1 MYISYTSLSATVN
14 CVLTDAV
21 RTGRIYNTLVAYPP
35 EALSTQACIPLTVS
49 DDPFTF
55 ESGFKAINYTQ
66 MEQQTDFCSDR
77 DYTVLGNTNAWTS
90 QSVPFYLSFP
100 PGLSLIDP
108 AWKSCKNFVPG
119 VLDPPRTLNKATAL
133 VGLGLGA
140 SQTSTAAPGAKPIPS
155 QVAATPTPTAIDG
168 ANSAAGPPIPPP
180 SSQESDAPIGDPGK
194 DIPPKE
200 VDPPAIPVSNTIPN
214 LPLGGS
220 NPESPP
226 NANDP
231 QSPGGNG
238 GEDPQGAG
246 GSNEGDPNTPPA
258 NGDSSLPSIGDHQ
271 IQKEEGGG
279 IVFGSTTLLPG
290 DQTTQ
295 DGTSLSIGSDR
306 IIIGDS
312 TIPLAAPTGHVSE
325 SNPVVMAAPDPVI
338 IDGSTVNRLPGGGV
352 LIAGSTYS
360 PGADTTISGTAV
372 SVAADSL
379 VIDGVT
385 QTLPSENNPTPILVG
400 GQTIAKASN
409 GGVMIGG
416 STYLPGTQADVFGT
430 ALSVGADDVVVGGS
444 TYAIPTYPTGKP
456 VVIDGKP
463 ITRAPNGGVVI
474 GGSTIAP
481 GSQVVVSGH
490 TISAGFSS
498 VVVDGSTYALP
509 TYTVSPN
516 AFSQSITLANGAI
529 ISAGGSAVTLSG
541 TTYSIASDRR
551 ALIVNGK
558 TIGFPTGSNLVFTIA
573 GQTFTANPTG
583 FAIDSHSILRDGSAI
598 TLSGTVISLGPSGLQ
613 IGSSTIPLA
622 FAQETSALQ
631 SVFTM
636 AGQTFTANPT
646 GFAVDGH
653 SVSVDGSAVTLSG
666 TVVSLGPDGLQ
677 IDSTTWPL
685 TPAEETAEVGL
696 GGLIMSGFGKGADS
710 AGTSTAAN
718 VSSPLAFTGGSPRLR
733 DAVWCTILAAFG
745 TGIGLVAYAL

>member
-21 RTGRIYNTLVAYPP
+21 RTGGIYNTLVAYPP

-77 DYTVLGNTNAWTS
+77 DYTVLGNTNAWSS

-119 VLDPPRTLNKATAL
+119 VFDPPRTLNKATAL
-133 VGLGLGA
+133 VSLGSGA
-140 SQTSTAAPGAKPIPS
+140 SQTSIAAPGAKPIPS
-155 QVAATPTPTAIDG
+155 QVSATPTPTAESPI
-168 ANSAAGPPIPPP
+168 SPPG
-180 SSQESDAPIGDPGK
+180 SQESNAPIGDPGK

-200 VDPPAIPVSNTIPN
+200 ADPTAISVSNSVPN

-220 NPESPP
+220 NPETPT

-231 QSPGGNG
+231 QSPADNG
-238 GEDPQGAG
+238 GDDPQGAVS
-246 GSNEGDPNTPPA
+246 SNEGDPNTSPA
-258 NGDSSLPSIGDHQ
+258 NGDSSLPSIGNNQ
-271 IQKEEGGG
+271 IQKAEGGG
-279 IVFGSTTLLPG
+279 IVFGSTTLVPG

-295 DGTSLSIGSDR
+295 DGTLISVGNDR

-312 TIPLAAPTGHVSE
+312 TIPLTAPTGHVSD
-325 SNPVVMAAPDPVI
+325 SNPVVIAAPDAVI
-338 IDGSTVNRLPGGGV
+338 IDGSPVNRLPGGGV

-360 PGADTTISGTAV
+360 PGAVTTISGTSI
-372 SVAADSL
+372 SVAAENL
-379 VIDGVT
+379 IVNGVT
-385 QTLPSENNPTPILVG
+385 QTLPSQNTPTPILVG
-400 GQTIAKASN
+400 GQRIAKASN
-409 GGVMIGG
+409 GGVIIGG
-416 STYLPGTQADVFGT
+416 STYLPGTQANVFGT
-430 ALSVGADDVVVGGS
+430 ALSVGAGDVVVDGS
-444 TYAIPTYPTGKP
+444 TYALPTYPTGKP
-456 VVIDGKP
+456 VLIDGES
-463 ITRAPNGGVVI
+463 IIRAPNGGVVI

-481 GSQVVVSGH
+481 GSQAVVSGH

-516 AFSQSITLANGAI
+516 GFPQSITLVNGAI

-541 TTYSIASDRR
+541 TTYSIPSDDN

-558 TIGFPTGSNLVFTIA
+558 TIGFPAGLNSVFTIA
-573 GQTFTANPTG
+573 GQTFTADPNG
-583 FAIDSHSILRDGSAI
+583 FAIDGYSILPDGSAI
-598 TLSGTVISLGPSGLQ
+598 TLSGTVLSLGPSGLQ

-631 SVFTM
+631 SVFTV

-646 GFAVDGH
+646 GFVVDDD
-653 SVSVDGSAVTLSG
+653 SVSMDGSAVTLSG
-666 TVVSLGPDGLQ
+666 TVISLGPEGLQ
-677 IDSTTWPL
+677 IGSTTWPL
-685 TPAEETAEVGL
+685 TPAEESADAGL
-696 GGLIMSGFGKGADS
+696 GGLIMSGFGNGVGS

-718 VSSPLAFTGGSPRLR
+718 GSSLLAFTGGSPSLR
-733 DAVWCTILAAFG
+733 DAVWCTILAGFG
-745 TGIGLVAYAL
+745 TGIGLVAFAL